1 MKLLLDTQALLWW
14 LGDSTELGETA
25 RSAIG
30 DGNNVVFVSAASAWE
45 MEIKRALGKLRTP
58 ENLAETLA
66 GERFIELPVRFAHT
80 AALRAL
86 PGLHR
91 DPFDRMLI
99 AQAEVEH
106 LTVVTSDHVFARYRV
121 PVLST

>member
-14 LGDSTELGETA
+14 LGDSAQLSEAA

-30 DGNNVVFVSAASAWE
+30 DGNNGVFVSAASAWE

-58 ENLAETLA
+58 ENLEETLTQ
-66 GERFIELPVRFAHT
+66 ERFVELPVRFAHT

-91 DPFDRMLI
+91 DPFDRLLI
-99 AQAEVEH
+99 AQATVEG
-106 LTVVTSDHVFARYRV
+106 LTIVTSDRTFARYQV
-121 PVLST
+121 PVLAT

>member
-1 MKLLLDTQALLWW
+1 MKFLLDTQALLWW
-14 LGDSTELGETA
+14 LGDFAQLSEAA

-30 DGNNVVFVSAASAWE
+30 DGNNTVFVSAASAWE
-45 MEIKRALGKLRTP
+45 METKRALGKLRTP
-58 ENLAETLA
+58 ENLEEILI
-66 GERFIELPVRFAHT
+66 EQRFAELPVRFAHT

-99 AQAEVEH
+99 AQATVEG
-106 LTVVTSDHVFARYRV
+106 LTIVTSDRIFARYQV
-121 PVLST
+121 PVLAT

>member
-14 LGDSTELGETA
+14 LADSAQLSEPA

-30 DGNNVVFVSAASAWE
+30 DGNNTVFVSAASAWE
-45 MEIKRALGKLRTP
+45 MEIKRGLGKLRTP
-58 ENLAETLA
+58 ENLQETLTQ
-66 GERFIELPVRFAHT
+66 ERFVELPVRFAHT

-86 PGLHR
+86 PDLHQ

-99 AQAEVEH
+99 AQATVEG
-106 LTVVTSDHVFARYRV
+106 LTVVTSDRTFARYQV
-121 PVLST
+121 PMLAT